1 MSTDDKSMKN
11 YPALKELPGPVV
23 QLVASLTAGVGSS
36 ILFHTFVKIVHEIC
50 SMVILLQFVVSYK
63 QIYMHE
69 VLVNRIVKLAQEKVW
84 LGELTI
90 ST

>member
-1 MSTDDKSMKN
+1 MTKHEKN
-11 YPALKELPGPVV
+11 YPVCKELPGPVA
-23 QLVASLTAGVGSS
+23 QSVASQTADPGLLSL
-36 ILFHTFVKIVHEIC
+36 ILSHTFLKIVHEII